1 MHRLSAHA
9 LRKGVLQ
16 SSDEGAPCFSS
27 GCAPRARCVLGLAPF
42 AYLLRWPSSCLA
54 FSPSSQLNAGTSFY
68 KRSFVEEVRRCD
80 ELARVLRTI
89 GEEYEESDIVLA
101 DKDEETS
108 LTLSLDDIEPKVHE
122 VEDELNGLKETQD
135 LLSKNHNALKEQK
148 LVLQLGTKIYKKKD
162 LGRSLA
168 APSVERSSATEL
180 MALSEFATTGSSLLG
195 QVSGVIKKEQAL
207 SLERVLFRAT
217 RGNAVFETEPIEE
230 QLLDVDSKGS
240 NESVDKV
247 FFMVLFAGEVMRDK
261 ISKICSYF
269 GATLYKF
276 PEAAEDLAA
285 MSHEVEMRLGE
296 SEEILSKGAQVINE
310 LLLAFAANYQTWNFV
325 VQKEKMVFDT
335 LNMCEFDIKRHV
347 FVAEGWVPC
356 VQYETVVQ
364 ALQDATTE
372 CGLDTR
378 PIINKLDSRLTPPT
392 YIPVTNFTSGF
403 QALVNTYGTP
413 RYREANPG
421 AFCCIFFP
429 FLFGIMFGD
438 FGHGLLLACF
448 GYFLITK
455 EKDWGDGAG
464 LNDMVQM
471 CYGGRYII
479 FLNGLFGAYVG
490 FMYNEAF
497 AFPMNWFHG
506 SRWFNEED
514 PSLPCEVEHD
524 GTVPICALD
533 QPYPVGIDP
542 IWHYTANK
550 ITFFNSFKMKISII
564 VGVIQMSVGICLS
577 LLNHIEYKD
586 YKRIA
591 FEYIPEMIFFEG
603 IFGYLVFCIFYKWS
617 VDWNGDVGVP
627 GNPGPQAAPSLLT
640 LLINMFMS
648 PTSDIQVP
656 LYGQNCYVDCAA
668 AASDGKCGITLVQ
681 TYCPA
686 TCATGVDGP
695 DKLFAGD
702 NKMPETK
709 ICFSELQSSV
719 QFNLLIAAFVA
730 VPFLLIPI
738 PFIELWEHNAAMAEK
753 KQYETLVEEKE
764 TAADDDDE
772 HGEGF
777 SFGDAF
783 IHQAIHTI
791 EFVLG
796 SISNTA
802 SYLRLWALSLA
813 HSQLAELFKD
823 MILTDIGFK
832 NGLPAPWNGLAAWF
846 SYAAWAVISMIVLM
860 VMENLSSFLHA
871 LRLQWVEFQNKFF
884 YGDGNKY
891 SPFSYKSIAAVD
903 AEE

>member
-1 MHRLSAHA
+1 
-9 LRKGVLQ
+9 
-16 SSDEGAPCFSS
+16 
-27 GCAPRARCVLGLAPF
+27 
-42 AYLLRWPSSCLA
+42 
-54 FSPSSQLNAGTSFY
+54 
-68 KRSFVEEVRRCD
+68 VRRCD

-89 GEEYEESDIVLA
+89 GEEYEESDIVLGE
-101 DKDEETS
+101 KDEH
-108 LTLSLDDIEPKVHE
+108 LSMSMSIDEVEVKIRE
-122 VEDELNGLKETQD
+122 VEDELSGLKGTQD

-148 LVLQLGTKIYKKKD
+148 IVLELGTKIYKKKEMAGAST
-162 LGRSLA
+162 L
-168 APSVERSSATEL
+168 SVERSSTSEL

-195 QVSGVIKKEQAL
+195 QVSGVIKKEQAHA
-207 SLERVLFRAT
+207 LERVLFRAT
-217 RGNAVFETEPIEE
+217 RGNAVFETEPVQEE
-230 QLLDVDSKGS
+230 LLDVDSKGG
-240 NESVDKV
+240 NESVEKV
-247 FFMVLFAGEVMRDK
+247 FFMALFAGEVMRDK

-269 GATLYKF
+269 GASLYKF
-276 PEAAEDLAA
+276 PESADDLAA
-285 MSHEVEMRLGE
+285 MSLEVESRLVE
-296 SEEILSKGAQVINE
+296 SAEILSKGAQVINE
-310 LLLAFAANYQTWNFV
+310 LLLAFASTYRTWDFV
-325 VQKEKMVFDT
+325 VQKEKMVFDA

-347 FVAEGWVPC
+347 FIAEGWVPSA
-356 VQYETVVQ
+356 QYEVVVQ

-438 FGHGLLLACF
+438 FGHGLMLAMF
-448 GYFLITK
+448 GYFLIQK

-497 AFPMNWFHG
+497 AFPMNWFSG
-506 SRWFNEED
+506 TRWAVVGEPGE
-514 PSLPCEVEHD
+514 PCEVFED
-524 GTVPICALD
+524 GTVPTCELPASG
-533 QPYPVGIDP
+533 PYPVGIDP

-564 VGVIQMSVGICLS
+564 VGVIQMTVGICLS

-591 FEYIPEMIFFEG
+591 FEYIPEMVFFEG

-627 GNPGPQAAPSLLT
+627 GNPGPQPAPSLLT

-648 PTSDIQVP
+648 PTTDIAVP
-656 LYGQNCYVDCAA
+656 LYGQNCYTDCGAA
-668 AASDGKCGITLVQ
+668 LSDGKCGVALVA
-681 TYCPA
+681 TNCPL
-686 TCATGVDGP
+686 TCSTGVEGT
-695 DKLFAGD
+695 DKLFAGGASA
-702 NKMPETK
+702 PETK

-719 QFNLLIAAFVA
+719 QFQLLIAAFAA

-738 PFIELWEHNAAMAEK
+738 PFIELWEHNKEMAAK
-753 KQYETLVEEKE
+753 KQYENLVDEKDKDAP
-764 TAADDDDE
+764 AAGDDDDDE
-772 HGEGF
+772 HGF

-832 NGLPAPWNGLAAWF
+832 SGLPSPFDGLVCWFAFAAWG
-846 SYAAWAVISMIVLM
+846 VISLIVLM

-891 SPFSYKSIAAVD
+891 SPFTYKTIAAPD
-903 AEE
+903 SEE